1 MEAELSLLEKSFT
14 SCKFA
19 PSKSSKITTATTNA
33 TGSSSY
39 NTTSFFIDSSGRSSF
54 TLPLEI
60 KFATK
65 QGLDDFLVAKCLD
78 PSPSN
83 LISDPTT
90 TDDDVDKTTSTS
102 TASSILSFEVKSLS
116 VDDTKEVAVE
126 GVTILSSMVHTEDL
140 IVSFQVKVT
149 VRAEIHDDSISSPS
163 SPVAFSSSPR
173 GTGGVGGAENFN
185 FKDDNQLDMTDIVEK
200 LPKTINVVTNL
211 QIIPVLTMQ
220 RKPDTH
226 TGLAVSNNNN
236 DGSEDI
242 IFDLTALELAAIP
255 DQMQKSTTD
264 RTVEARL
271 SPLGLTLTLTHA
283 FTISVKSVPGPHSH
297 MGNTMV
303 SLTIQH
309 SNSHSESVSIT
320 NIALH
325 PGHSRQDESSSMS
338 ASDVQPAQSV
348 SKYYRLSKIKH
359 LSIKK
364 EINVIDQFFSPMAL
378 F

>member
-19 PSKSSKITTATTNA
+19 PSKSSKITTTTNA

-39 NTTSFFIDSSGRSSF
+39 NTTSFFIDSSGRSTF

-65 QGLDDFLVAKCLD
+65 QELDDFLAAKCLD

-83 LISDPTT
+83 LISDITT
-90 TDDDVDKTTSTS
+90 TDDDVDKTKTTSS
-102 TASSILSFEVKSLS
+102 SSILSFEVKSLS

-149 VRAEIHDDSISSPS
+149 VRAEIHDDAISSPS

-200 LPKTINVVTNL
+200 PPKTINVVTNL

-226 TGLAVSNNNN
+226 TGLAVSNSN
-236 DGSEDI
+236 DGGEDI
-242 IFDLTALELAAIP
+242 MFDLTALELAAIP

-271 SPLGLTLTLTHA
+271 SPLGLMLTLTHA
-283 FTISVKSVPGPHSH
+283 FTISVKSVPGPYSH

-348 SKYYRLSKIKH
+348 SKYHRLSKIEKLAH
-359 LSIKK
+359 QK
-364 EINVIDQFFSPMAL
+364 
-378 F
+378 